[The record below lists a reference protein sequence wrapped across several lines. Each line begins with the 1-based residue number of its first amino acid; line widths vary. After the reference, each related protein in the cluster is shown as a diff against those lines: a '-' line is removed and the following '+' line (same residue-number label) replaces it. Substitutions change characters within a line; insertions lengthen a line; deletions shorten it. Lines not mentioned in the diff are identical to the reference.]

1 MSRPGTPLPRALIQ
15 QPPSPVM
22 RGPII
27 IERHEPCTI
36 DDSPHLIRNVASHA
50 RLRPGTSR
58 YVNRSSSSD
67 DRYHNDEDYMVTR
80 STSHVY
86 ASEDDRES
94 RARIRSG
101 SRGRRRSRSYDR
113 SSIGDGMLR
122 HSSHEIH

>member
-1 MSRPGTPLPRALIQ
+1 MSRPGTPLPRALMQ

-22 RGPII
+22 RGPTVV
-27 IERHEPCTI
+27 ERHEPYTI
-36 DDSPHLIRNVASHA
+36 DDCPHSIRNVVSHA
-50 RLRPGTSR
+50 SLRPSTSR

-67 DRYHNDEDYMVTR
+67 DRYHDDEDYVVMR
-80 STSHVY
+80 SNSHVY

-122 HSSHEIH
+122 HLSHEIH